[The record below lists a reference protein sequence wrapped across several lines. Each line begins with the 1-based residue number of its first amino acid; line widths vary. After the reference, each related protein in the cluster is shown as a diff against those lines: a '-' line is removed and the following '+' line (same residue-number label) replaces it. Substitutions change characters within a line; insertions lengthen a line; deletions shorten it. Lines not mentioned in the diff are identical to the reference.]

1 MSDYPEGPGWWQ
13 ASDQKWYPPESFPS
27 DAPPQQPPPSSAPAP
42 SYSPPPTGQEW
53 GAPPGPGIP
62 PAPGAAYPGAPGYPG
77 MAPAGPK
84 NNGLAVGSMVVSI
97 ISILCIQPIGVVGAI
112 MGHVALGQI
121 KKSEGTQG
129 GRGMAIAGIVI
140 GWIAFA
146 LFLLILALVLAGDG
160 FDFTVE

>member
-27 DAPPQQPPPSSAPAP
+27 DAPAQQPPPSSAPAP
-42 SYSPPPTGQEW
+42 SYGQPPAGQEW
-53 GAPPGPGIP
+53 GVPPGPGIP

-77 MAPAGPK
+77 VAAPK
-84 NNGLAVGSMVVSI
+84 NNGLATGSMVVSI
-97 ISILCIQPIGVVGAI
+97 FSILCIQPIGIVGAI

-121 KKSEGTQG
+121 KKSGGTQG

-146 LFLLILALVLAGDG
+146 LFLLVLVLVVSGDG
-160 FDFTVE
+160 IDFTVEE

>member
-27 DAPPQQPPPSSAPAP
+27 DAPAQQPPPSSAPAP
-42 SYSPPPTGQEW
+42 SYGQPAAGQEW
-53 GAPPGPGIP
+53 GGPPGPGIP
-62 PAPGAAYPGAPGYPG
+62 PAPGAAPPGAGYPVT
-77 MAPAGPK
+77 AAPK

-97 ISILCIQPIGVVGAI
+97 FSILCIQPIGIVGAI

-121 KKSEGTQG
+121 NKSGGMQT

-146 LFLLILALVLAGDG
+146 LFVLFLILVVTGNG
-160 FDFTVE
+160 FDFEVE